1 MEEETVNYNDNDDEY
16 EVSEIIIKTSGN
28 EDSNTLMKGYK
39 KKKANYKTNPIITK
53 YEKVQDKL
61 MKVLLS

>member
-1 MEEETVNYNDNDDEY
+1 MEEETVNYNDDEYDDEY
-16 EVSEIIIKTSGN
+16 EVSELIIKTSEN

-53 YEKVQDKL
+53 YE
-61 MKVLLS
+61 